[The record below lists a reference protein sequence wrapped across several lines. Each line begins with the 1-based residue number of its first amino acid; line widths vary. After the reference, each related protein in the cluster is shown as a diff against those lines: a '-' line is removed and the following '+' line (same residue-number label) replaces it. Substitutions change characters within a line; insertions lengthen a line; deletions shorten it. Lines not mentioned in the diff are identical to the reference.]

1 MALDVRSTDLDGG
14 YDFWLFDLDGT
25 LLTVE
30 ESYIYETMDRVGDAL
45 GTSFS
50 TEVARKIW
58 FGRGG
63 LRDQLLR
70 DAGLDPV
77 SFWSTF
83 HQIESPEDRAAAT
96 RLHPD
101 AEVVGGLTRPR
112 GLVTH
117 CQPHLTEPILDRFG
131 LESWFDA
138 VVCCSDEIGW
148 KPDPRPLHHAMDD
161 LDTASGRGVLV
172 GDSVADVEA
181 AKNAGIDAILINREG
196 PAPDVSADRV
206 IRTLDELVDT

>member
-1 MALDVRSTDLDGG
+1 MAQDVRAPDADGG

-30 ESYIYETMDRVGDAL
+30 ESYIHETMDRVGDAL

-50 TEVARKIW
+50 AAEARRIW

-70 DAGLDPV
+70 DAGVDPAT
-77 SFWSTF
+77 FWSTF
-83 HQIESPEDRAAAT
+83 HRIESPEDRAAAT

-101 AEVVGGLTRPR
+101 VEIVARLNRPR

-131 LESWFDA
+131 LDAWFDT

-148 KPDPRPLHHAMDD
+148 KPDPQPLHRAIDD
-161 LDTASGRGVLV
+161 LDQASGRGVLV

-181 AKNAGIDAILINREG
+181 AKNAGVDAILIDRRG
-196 PAPDVSADRV
+196 SAPDVSADRE
-206 IRTLDELVDT
+206 IRALDELVDT